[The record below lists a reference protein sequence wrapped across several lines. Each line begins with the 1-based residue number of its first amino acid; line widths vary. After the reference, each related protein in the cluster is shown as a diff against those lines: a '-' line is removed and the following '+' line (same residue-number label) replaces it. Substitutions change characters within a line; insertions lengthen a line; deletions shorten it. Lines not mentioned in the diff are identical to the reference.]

1 MPWARAAVRPCARP
15 TVAWCA
21 VRAGYDLYVHAV
33 LLVFLRAV
41 RLIGADAVGGDQR
54 AVNDDVAALTE
65 GR

>member
-1 MPWARAAVRPCARP
+1 M
-15 TVAWCA
+15 
-21 VRAGYDLYVHAV
+21 

-54 AVNDDVAALTE
+54 AVSDDVAALTE